1 MTNPDSPPRTCSQG
15 HTVPEERDDCPVC
28 GETFAG
34 TESQPGRSLWDVMG
48 QNSTP
53 TQPDTVAPGK
63 PKTTAPLQT
72 RPTVTTPT
80 RHRGRKGC
88 GA

>member
-1 MTNPDSPPRTCSQG
+1 MTKPDSPPRTCSRG

-28 GETFAG
+28 GETVAG

-53 TQPDTVAPGK
+53 TQPATVVAQPAAGG
-63 PKTTAPLQT
+63 LT
-72 RPTVTTPT
+72 RRQPTSTL
-80 RHRGRKGC
+80 GMAGD
-88 GA
+88 